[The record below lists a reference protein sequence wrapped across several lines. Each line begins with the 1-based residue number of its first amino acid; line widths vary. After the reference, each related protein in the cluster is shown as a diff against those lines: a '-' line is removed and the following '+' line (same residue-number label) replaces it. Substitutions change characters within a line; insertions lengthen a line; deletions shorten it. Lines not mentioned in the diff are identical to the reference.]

1 MPSHAATK
9 TVYLLSSAVL
19 DSVELPGLAAL
30 AHNDGFTY
38 ELGVCV
44 CVSYTSLI
52 HLRSLAPGWSFSTL
66 ANDRRAACHAEPQL
80 NEPCQLVSRISTQA
94 PSTWRV
100 D

>member
-44 CVSYTSLI
+44 CKLYQSDPS
-52 HLRSLAPGWSFSTL
+52 S
-66 ANDRRAACHAEPQL
+66 QL
-80 NEPCQLVSRISTQA
+80 SARLVFFNARK
-94 PSTWRV
+94 
-100 D
+100 